1 MEEAGAIGCDLVEEH
16 GLDIVP
22 IIEDKTKIPGD
33 LVEDFKDFSL

>member
-22 IIEDKTKIPGD
+22 IEDKTKIPGD